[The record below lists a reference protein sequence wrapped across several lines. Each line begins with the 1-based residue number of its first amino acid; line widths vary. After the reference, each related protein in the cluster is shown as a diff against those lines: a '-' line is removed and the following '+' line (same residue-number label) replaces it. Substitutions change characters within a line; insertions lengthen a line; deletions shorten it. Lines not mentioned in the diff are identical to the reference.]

1 MELSDIPVK
10 TAAGHEE
17 IARRDRRLP
26 TRLRTLL
33 ILADGKR
40 SVQALADATVGF
52 GPVDEPLAH
61 LVTLGLI
68 EPMRKAAPP
77 DPSSAPALPASRAAL
92 PQGVPEK
99 PAHERPAPRPGQRR
113 SLALARLYLLNAM
126 EQSLRQD
133 DQPIRDCLRAA
144 KTRAELLQAF
154 EVCREVAQEVGVKHI
169 RTIEAQFFEMLPEE
183 G

>member
-1 MELSDIPVK
+1 MELMDIPVK

-33 ILADGKR
+33 ILADGRR
-40 SVQALADATVGF
+40 SVQALAEATVGF
-52 GPVDEPLAH
+52 GPVDEPLRH

-68 EPMRKAAPP
+68 QLPAVDAPVPHAAAPMP
-77 DPSSAPALPASRAAL
+77 PVNRAAVA
-92 PQGVPEK
+92 PVVPDK
-99 PAHERPAPRPGQRR
+99 LAHERPAQRPGQRR

-169 RTIEAQFFEMLPEE
+169 RTIEAQFFEMLPDE